1 MNRVFIPSHGIGEV
15 YIGLSGTYWYM
26 YDSSFCNL
34 KKEIPFFK
42 LLLDIGSLY
51 MRCHLQLNV
60 KETDIFR
67 HILMDDFRKK
77 KTFLLQSFIKIE
89 SLSEDLF
96 CTGDIETLD
105 YCMEVYRQFI
115 NNETLDFFIEQSD
128 EIKSALHKLRDEL
141 DKFAHYLNDL
151 LTTLFFFLPQK
162 YRRDLFGVNKYQGTL
177 GKIKQTFIMDLKIS
191 LKNL

>member
-1 MNRVFIPSHGIGEV
+1 MNHVFIPFHGIGEV
-15 YIGLSGTYWYM
+15 YVNLSDMYWYM

-60 KETDIFR
+60 TETDIFC

-77 KTFLLQSFIKIE
+77 STFLLQSFIRIE
-89 SLSEDLF
+89 SVSEDLF

-105 YCMEVYRQFI
+105 FVWKFI
-115 NNETLDFFIEQSD
+115 GN
-128 EIKSALHKLRDEL
+128 
-141 DKFAHYLNDL
+141 L
-151 LTTLFFFLPQK
+151 LIMKHLIFLLSRVMK
-162 YRRDLFGVNKYQGTL
+162 
-177 GKIKQTFIMDLKIS
+177 
-191 LKNL
+191 

>member
-15 YIGLSGTYWYM
+15 YIGLSDTYWYM
-26 YDSSFCNL
+26 YDSSFYNL

-77 KTFLLQSFIKIE
+77 KH
-89 SLSEDLF
+89 
-96 CTGDIETLD
+96 
-105 YCMEVYRQFI
+105 
-115 NNETLDFFIEQSD
+115 FFTS
-128 EIKSALHKLRDEL
+128 
-141 DKFAHYLNDL
+141 KFY
-151 LTTLFFFLPQK
+151 
-162 YRRDLFGVNKYQGTL
+162 
-177 GKIKQTFIMDLKIS
+177 
-191 LKNL
+191 KN

>member
-1 MNRVFIPSHGIGEV
+1 M
-15 YIGLSGTYWYM
+15 YWYM

-34 KKEIPFFK
+34 EKEIPFFK

-60 KETDIFR
+60 TETDIFC

-77 KTFLLQSFIKIE
+77 STFLLQNFIRIE
-89 SLSEDLF
+89 SVSEDLF

-105 YCMEVYRQFI
+105 YCMAVYRQFI